1 MSKLRNTGDKQ
12 NLWIKLMA
20 YQENIFRICLGFTR
34 NPWEA
39 EDLTHDIY
47 LKAHNKIGALQ
58 KYDRLQE
65 WLYKIARNTCLDHS
79 RKIRLRRLLRLRFVE
94 RNSDWRTPESLVMHR
109 ERIHFLKEAVQQLPT
124 KLREVY
130 ILKEYGDLSYQEIAD
145 IIGIKTGTVASRL
158 NHARFIINS
167 RILGKKL

>member
-1 MSKLRNTGDKQ
+1 MSKFNISGDSSKLWE
-12 NLWIKLMA
+12 NLMI

-39 EDLTHDIY
+39 EDLPHDIY
-47 LKAHNKIGALQ
+47 LKAHDKIGTLRNQ
-58 KYDRLQE
+58 SRLRE

-79 RKIRLRRLLRLRFVE
+79 RKSRLRRLLRLRFAE

-109 ERIHFLKEAVQQLPT
+109 EQIRILKEAVHQLPP

-130 ILKEYGDLSYQEIAD
+130 ILKEYGNFSYQEIAA
-145 IIGIKTGTVASRL
+145 IIAIKEGTVASRL
-158 NHARFIINS
+158 NHARLIINS
-167 RILGKKL
+167 RISGKKL